1 MLDVQELR
9 DEPGA
14 EIHGK
19 DENPERLSSDARL
32 QAAVSILATAV
43 LRRKSKKSCGGS
55 ELQIFQVSSPAT
67 REGLDSLRE
76 QSVHS

>member
-9 DEPGA
+9 DEQGA

-19 DENPERLSSDARL
+19 DENPERLSSDDRL

-55 ELQIFQVSSPAT
+55 ELQIFQDSSSLT

>member
-19 DENPERLSSDARL
+19 DGNPERLSSDARL
-32 QAAVSILATAV
+32 QAAASILATAV
-43 LRRKSKKSCGGS
+43 LRRKPKKSCGGS
-55 ELQIFQVSSPAT
+55 ELEIFKF
-67 REGLDSLRE
+67 LRL
-76 QSVHS
+76 